1 MNGQTG
7 KVVGEP
13 PVAKGKVALW
23 FAGISAI
30 IFAVLMLIGG
40 LL

>member
-7 KVVGEP
+7 KVVGER
-13 PVAKGKVALW
+13 PVSKGKVACM
-23 FAGISAI
+23 FAGISAV